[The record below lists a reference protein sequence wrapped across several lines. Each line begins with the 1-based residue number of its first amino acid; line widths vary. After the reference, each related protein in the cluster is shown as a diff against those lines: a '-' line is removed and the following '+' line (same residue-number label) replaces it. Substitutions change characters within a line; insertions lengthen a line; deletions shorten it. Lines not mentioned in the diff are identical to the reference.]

1 MSTISVLSEEE
12 TRVTGENHRPAA
24 SHWQTS
30 SHNVLS
36 STPRHERDSNWQLS
50 GDRHWL
56 HRYVYIK
63 FLLSGVQVNA
73 FSSHKACKS
82 SQILIYISITSISN
96 LSCCGG
102 DYFDKLLYTYI
113 YLNGYPSQITW
124 VVWEV
129 KWLRSLSSD
138 HKRHT
143 THPGNGP
150 PTTIPNKRVLPR
162 FCCKIVFNVGF
173 TTHETFIMYVLS

>member
-1 MSTISVLSEEE
+1 VFIATFNNMSTISVLSEEE

-24 SHWQTS
+24 SHWQTW

-56 HRYVYIK
+56 HRYVYVK

-102 DYFDKLLYTYI
+102 DYFDKLLYIYI
-113 YLNGYPSQITW
+113 YIF
-124 VVWEV
+124 
-129 KWLRSLSSD
+129 KWLSITDNMSGMGGQVIAVVVFWPQASHHSS
-138 HKRHT
+138 
-143 THPGNGP
+143 G
-150 PTTIPNKRVLPR
+150 
-162 FCCKIVFNVGF
+162 
-173 TTHETFIMYVLS
+173 